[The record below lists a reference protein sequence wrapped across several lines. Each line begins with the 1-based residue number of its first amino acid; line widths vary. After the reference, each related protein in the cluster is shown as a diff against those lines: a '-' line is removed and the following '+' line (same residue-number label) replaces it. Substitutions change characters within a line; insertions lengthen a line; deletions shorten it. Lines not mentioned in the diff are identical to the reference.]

1 MEQHERGTR
10 VRTQAAGPRGESE
23 DPFDL
28 TRFLTAQ
35 EGSYTAALS
44 ELVAGRK
51 TGHWMWFVFPQVVGL
66 GYSPMAELYAIRSLA
81 EARAYLTHGV
91 LGARLREVSRALLS
105 HRGLSALQVLGS
117 PDDLKLRSSMTL
129 FATLDVADG
138 EFAQVLERY
147 YGGSPD
153 PLTEGIMRS
162 WPAEVE
168 LAANGTYSV
177 QHPDDTHAVDDMWE
191 SADVA
196 KRFAERPPDHR
207 LVALM
212 KGDGA
217 YAHVRQ
223 AWAPGPRPKVLDVGC
238 AGGRNTVWLAANGA
252 DVLAFDASSAMV
264 AETKARLAEVVGLTE
279 AERRVR
285 KGYLHDLSAYPT
297 GEFDLVVALG
307 ALQNAQSDSE
317 WQQAL
322 AETARVLRPGGL
334 ALVANFAP
342 DSAPA
347 GTPLTRVPGSQD
359 VWAGFES
366 PNRRM
371 TLPSVDRLD
380 AHFGQHGLLPVLP
393 TERVRVDT
401 PRGHR
406 VTLNALYLRTVA
418 PR

>member
-1 MEQHERGTR
+1 MEQHEHGTR
-10 VRTQAAGPRGESE
+10 VRTQAAGPRGEPT

-35 EGSYTAALS
+35 EGAYTTALS

-168 LAANGTYSV
+168 RVANGTYSV

-212 KGDGA
+212 KGDGD
-217 YAHVRQ
+217 YTHVRQ
-223 AWAPGPRPKVLDVGC
+223 AWAPGPRAKVLDVGC

-307 ALQNAQSDSE
+307 ALQNAQ
-317 WQQAL
+317 
-322 AETARVLRPGGL
+322 
-334 ALVANFAP
+334 
-342 DSAPA
+342 
-347 GTPLTRVPGSQD
+347 
-359 VWAGFES
+359 
-366 PNRRM
+366 
-371 TLPSVDRLD
+371 
-380 AHFGQHGLLPVLP
+380 
-393 TERVRVDT
+393 
-401 PRGHR
+401 
-406 VTLNALYLRTVA
+406 
-418 PR
+418 